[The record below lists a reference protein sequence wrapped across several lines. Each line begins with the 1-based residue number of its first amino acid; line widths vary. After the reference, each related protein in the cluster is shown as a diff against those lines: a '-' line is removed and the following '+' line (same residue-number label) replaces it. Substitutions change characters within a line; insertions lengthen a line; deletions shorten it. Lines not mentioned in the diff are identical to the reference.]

1 MDNKTVLEL
10 IEFLD
15 SKKAENVLAIELAGL
30 TTMADYFVIAS
41 ASVQT
46 QIDSLREMSEDF
58 LRKKGHKPRNSATA
72 RQTGWVLL
80 DYNDCV
86 IHLFVS
92 ELREFY
98 NLERIWGEGSVIRPA

>member
-1 MDNKTVLEL
+1 MDKDTVLEL

-15 SKKAENVLAIELAGL
+15 SKKAENVMAIELTGI
-30 TTMADYFVIAS
+30 TSIADYFVLAS
-41 ASVQT
+41 APVQT
-46 QIDSLREMSEDF
+46 QIDSLREMSEEF
-58 LRKKGHKPRNSATA
+58 MRKKGHKPGNSATA

-98 NLERIWGEGSVIRPA
+98 NLERIWGQGSVIRPV